1 MILNQININMY
12 IELKTVNAQD
22 LTKRGYIIF
31 YYNSKRYRYYNA
43 KHLNLDIQ
51 PNRQVT
57 QKAKSASLELI
68 KFKTTEAL
76 NNGWNPEDGVYNPD
90 GIAKSS
96 DALEDVIASIL
107 NTKLTSSLS
116 TAYKNDMKYL
126 LNHFMNF
133 LTTAEKQSTIDKLN
147 NNRLVEFLNIF
158 NSSATNYNNKRR
170 MLSVIFNEV
179 VERAYL
185 LKNPLKSTKKQ
196 KQKITLHAI
205 YTDDEFKVLLDYL
218 KAYNDDLY
226 VMALIVYGCLLRP
239 HTEVLSLKK
248 KHFNNDFTKIVLSG
262 DENKSG
268 RVRIVNVPP
277 YVREA
282 IQDRIEFMK
291 NENINLFSLTDK
303 KYNVGYFNTLWDR
316 CKKDMLKKGII
327 KENQTIYSI
336 RHTSATKIYLKCKDV
351 SIVQKMM
358 GHSNMTV
365 TLTYL
370 RSLGQMNVESLIEY
384 IPSI

>member
-1 MILNQININMY
+1 MY
-12 IELKTVNAQD
+12 IEVKAINTSD
-22 LTKRGYIIF
+22 LGKRGYIIF
-31 YYNSKRYRYYNA
+31 YYGGKRYRFYNG
-43 KHLNLDIQ
+43 KHLNIDLQ

-57 QKAKSASLELI
+57 QKSKSASLELI

-90 GIAKSS
+90 GIVKSS

-116 TAYKNDMKYL
+116 TSYKNDMKYL

-133 LTTAEKQSTIDKLN
+133 LSTAEKQSTIEKLN
-147 NNRLVEFLNIF
+147 NNRLVEFLNNF

-170 MLSVIFNEV
+170 MLSVIFNEI
-179 VERAYL
+179 VERGYL
-185 LKNPLKSTKKQ
+185 LKNPLKATKKQ

-205 YTDDEFKVLLDYL
+205 YTDDEFKTLLDYL

-239 HTEVLSLKK
+239 HTEVLGLKK
-248 KHFNNDFTKIVLSG
+248 KHFNSDFTKIVLSG

-268 RVRIVNVPP
+268 RVRIVNVPL
-277 YVREA
+277 YVKDA
-282 IQDRIEFMK
+282 IKDRVEYMK
-291 NENINLFSLTDK
+291 DDNTNLFSLTHK

-316 CKKDMLKKGII
+316 CKKDMLDKGII

-336 RHTSATKIYLKCKDV
+336 RHTSATKIYMKCKDV